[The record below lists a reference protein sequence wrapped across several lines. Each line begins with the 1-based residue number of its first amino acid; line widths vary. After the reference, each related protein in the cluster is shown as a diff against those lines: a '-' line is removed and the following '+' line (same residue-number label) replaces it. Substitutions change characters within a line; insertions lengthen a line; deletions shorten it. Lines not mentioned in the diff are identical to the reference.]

1 MEKASASWM
10 VGAWRALICVGL
22 DAEAVLEWNWRGGAR
37 VARGVLAGRT
47 THLPAGL
54 VQLDEAA
61 LGAAGITPGAGVL
74 SLKLEHHNA
83 TMLLWSP
90 PQFCV

>member
-1 MEKASASWM
+1 MRGS
-10 VGAWRALICVGL
+10 G
-22 DAEAVLEWNWRGGAR
+22 RGGCAG
-37 VARGVLAGRT
+37 AELAGWCQVLAGRT
-47 THLPAGL
+47 THLPAGP

-83 TMLLWSP
+83 RMLLWSP